1 MAATRLHNLVSSFSR
16 GITRNITCKGILT
29 NKNMSPR
36 LLGFHSSRCLSEDGK
51 NTEKGEDSQVQEDN
65 DQMIKGPTEE
75 DPYTPFPDDI
85 NPITG
90 ERGGPK
96 GPEPTR
102 YGDWERKGRCIDF

>member
-1 MAATRLHNLVSSFSR
+1 MLLCNRMNCLSR
-16 GITRNITCKGILT
+16 IIRNTHF
-29 NKNMSPR
+29 PR
-36 LLGFHSSRCLSEDGK
+36 LTSQYRSFRGSQVLSSSRFFSNGVKDTKNSEEAPV
-51 NTEKGEDSQVQEDN
+51 NEKENGDDQEGEEARES
-65 DQMIKGPTEE
+65 
-75 DPYTPFPDDI
+75 DPYAPFPDNV